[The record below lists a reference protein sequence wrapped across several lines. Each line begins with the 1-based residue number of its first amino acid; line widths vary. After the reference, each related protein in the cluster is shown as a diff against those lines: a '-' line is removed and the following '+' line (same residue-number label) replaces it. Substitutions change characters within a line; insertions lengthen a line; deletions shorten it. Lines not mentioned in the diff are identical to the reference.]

1 MRLAIATTSAATS
14 CSDIHLHFLSLFPT
28 RVGKSTSN
36 AGGVLVDER

>member
-28 RVGKSTSN
+28 DVGKSLKD
-36 AGGVLVDER
+36 AGGEFSD